1 VFCQI
6 CKKEGHA
13 AGDCWWCY
21 GDDDEDDTSKGVK
34 GAYGVDSNWVI
45 DTGATNHTTRQ
56 LNKLQIHEPYN
67 GRDQVHNA
75 SGQGMDIANIGHSVL
90 QTPQCSLTLKNI
102 LHVPDATMSLL
113 SAHKIT
119 LDNNAYIEIH
129 PFFFLIK
136 DKATQQTM
144 FRGSCEGGLYPL
156 VPVSMGSSSKHAL
169 VTVKPSSSMW
179 HRRLGHLSSFIVQQ
193 VLRKN
198 NLSYTPEINPYICDP
213 CQQAKSHQLP
223 YPTSVSTVPLE
234 QVFSDVWG
242 QLLFL

>member
-1 VFCQI
+1 
-6 CKKEGHA
+6 
-13 AGDCWWCY
+13 
-21 GDDDEDDTSKGVK
+21 
-34 GAYGVDSNWVI
+34 VI
-45 DTGATNHTTRQ
+45 DTGATNHTTGQ

-75 SGQGMDIANIGHSVL
+75 SGQGMEIANIGHSVL
-90 QTPQCSLTLKNI
+90 QTPQCSFKLKNI
-102 LHVPDATMSLL
+102 LDVPDASMILL

-144 FRGSCEGGLYPL
+144 FRGPCEGGLYL
-156 VPVSMGSSSKHAL
+156 LFLVSMGSSSKHAL
-169 VTVKPSSSMW
+169 VTIKPSSSMW
-179 HRRLGHLSSFIVQQ
+179 HRRLGHPSSFIVQQ

-198 NLSYTPEINPYICDP
+198 NLSYTPEINSYICDP

-223 YPTSVSTVPLE
+223 YPFPL
-234 QVFSDVWG
+234 VFL
-242 QLLFL
+242 QFLWNKFFFL